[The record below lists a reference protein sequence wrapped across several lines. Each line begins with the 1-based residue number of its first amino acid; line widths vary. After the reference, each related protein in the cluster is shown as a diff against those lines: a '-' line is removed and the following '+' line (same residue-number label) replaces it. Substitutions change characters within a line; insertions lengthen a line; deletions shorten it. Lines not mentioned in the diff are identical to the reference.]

1 MRGSIGQASQLP
13 QSASTVWYLIHRP
26 RWPTAV
32 HSHSRVVHIPHL
44 YRSRRSSSACP
55 CLIDSSVY
63 KHLHLR
69 GLRSASTWPRVVS
82 ISMLRS
88 SRSSSHRSHQ
98 HHAAALRR
106 RHPPDGPVLCVRK
119 GPLESHGVQRP
130 VALVRKRWWP
140 FWWVHDVQDCGAPP
154 LLPRIR
160 LALRILYLRV
170 LCCCADSVCA

>member
-1 MRGSIGQASQLP
+1 MEPQPKILTALRNQPTNTSFPKYRTKKLGHIYFKPQNQLP
-13 QSASTVWYLIHRP
+13 QNLHCDTGVR
-26 RWPTAV
+26 
-32 HSHSRVVHIPHL
+32 RVGMNIGI
-44 YRSRRSSSACP
+44 CNMQ
-55 CLIDSSVY
+55 
-63 KHLHLR
+63 HLHLR

-106 RHPPDGPVLCVRK
+106 RHPPDGPVLCVWK
-119 GPLESHGVQRP
+119 GPLESHGVQRQ
-130 VALVRKRWWP
+130 VARVRKRWWP

-170 LCCCADSVCA
+170 LCCCKGSVHT